1 MTFIIEDEEWFYDRI
16 VDQPFQSPED
26 STEAVSNKAS
36 KQSWA
41 RLIQKV
47 YEVDPLV
54 CPKCSH
60 KMRIVAVI
68 TDPFEVTSS
77 PPIRGRASGSDFS

>member
-1 MTFIIEDEEWFYDRI
+1 LTFIIEDEERFYDRI

-26 STEAVSNKAS
+26 STEALSNKAS

-54 CPKCSH
+54 CPKRSH
-60 KMRIVAVI
+60 KMTR
-68 TDPFEVTSS
+68 TDKKGKEFSRYPLNLGEFEEKV
-77 PPIRGRASGSDFS
+77 